1 MEKVYIV
8 YTINSNLSV
17 NEIQVFSSKS
27 LAQVYAWKYY
37 MDNCFYP
44 DDVQDDWV
52 SLMLDNQIFC
62 EVEGV
67 GQVKAIWIVEH
78 DVIDKMEPSVLLLMD
93 LNKNPEE

>member
-1 MEKVYIV
+1 
-8 YTINSNLSV
+8 
-17 NEIQVFSSKS
+17 
-27 LAQVYAWKYY
+27 

-44 DDVQDDWV
+44 DDAQDDWE

-78 DVIDKMEPSVLLLMD
+78 DVIDKMEPSVILLVD
-93 LNKNPEE
+93 INKNPEE

>member
-1 MEKVYIV
+1 MKVYIV
-8 YTINSNLSV
+8 HTINSNLSE
-17 NEIQVFSSKS
+17 NDIQVFSSKS

-44 DDVQDDWV
+44 DDVQDDWE

-78 DVIDKMEPSVLLLMD
+78 DVIDKMEPSVILLID
-93 LNKNPEE
+93 INKNPE